1 MEMIDFFVHEDF
13 MPVLADRFDA
23 FFEGLEP
30 SVIVIDIESNGGEVL
45 TLERMELKIKEKKE
59 QGFIFVTLV
68 ENYAYSC
75 GLFLFL
81 LGDIRLAEDSA
92 EFMYHSAGLSVNQ
105 RVTCTD
111 LEDMLSILK
120 PAELVGDRIIAENTN
135 LSKEMGVIL
144 KKNENYLS
152 KSDLIFLGLMDEN
165 YELN

>member
-13 MPVLADRFDA
+13 MPVLADRFDT

-30 SVIVIDIESNGGEVL
+30 SVIVIDIESNGGEVD

-81 LGDIRLAEDSA
+81 LGDIRLAENSA

-120 PAELVGDRIIAENTN
+120 PAELVGDRIILENTK

-152 KSDLIFLGLMDEN
+152 KRDLIFLGLMDEN
-165 YELN
+165 YELS